1 MKSILDPSF
10 RYHSSV
16 DTDLRK
22 TFARLRKEQRQSA
35 QACNATDSQKANV
48 LPMHLRKQDVA
59 SETVPAEQSGQWAHN
74 RLNEGTR
81 R

>member
-10 RYHSSV
+10 RYRSSV

-22 TFARLRKEQRQSA
+22 TFARLRREQRQRA
-35 QACNATDSQKANV
+35 QASNTLDAQKATV
-48 LPMHLRKQDVA
+48 LPMHLRKLDVS
-59 SETVPAEQSGQWAHN
+59 SETSPPEQSGQWTHN
-74 RLNEGTR
+74 RCNEGTR